1 MPSPEFVL
9 STLTPAPEGSPTPY
23 LPRARYCIYR
33 GMWTQL
39 PSNKHNNAP
48 QNPNVYESEM
58 PTFTTD
64 VRMEKVS
71 QLFASSAGHADR
83 EALIQ
88 GSGGGG
94 PVEAVWWVKEEGVMT
109 QWRIKG
115 EAFVI
120 GPDIEGDEV
129 SSGVRTVKSEVGSRM
144 KVVSG
149 GQGKEGEWSWLREMD
164 AHFGNC
170 SPGMRGSWK
179 NPPPGQ
185 PKNAPYDPSLK
196 LATKVQD
203 LHDEIARTN
212 FRVVVIKPESVEQ
225 CDISDPEKAHR
236 IIYTY
241 QPESGEWEQVETWP

>member
-39 PSNKHNNAP
+39 PPNKHNNAP

-170 SPGMRGSWK
+170 SPGMRG
-179 NPPPGQ
+179 Q

-203 LHDEIARTN
+203 LHDETARKN